1 MHVRIDEMLQ
11 LLFVKDRLAGQ
22 VGSISMFNY
31 QLKICCCV
39 FFLQESDAV
48 GKVNAIRM

>member
-22 VGSISMFNY
+22 VDSISM
-31 QLKICCCV
+31 LLSIKKCCCV